1 MKPKEL
7 IEKLQEFP
15 SDLDIAIV
23 EGVTNNHIYNFYS
36 GWTHISGDENYF
48 ELSFDLDFKTILR
61 WFKMKIYFKFWDLKY
76 KKKFNECINSIDKG
90 YCQNG
95 NFKRTEK

>member
-7 IEKLQEFP
+7 IEKLQELP

-23 EGVTNNHIYNFYS
+23 EGVTNNHIYDFYS

-48 ELSFDLDFKTILR
+48 ELSFDLNFKTILR

-76 KKKFNECINSIDKG
+76 KKLNKCINSIDKG
-90 YCQNG
+90 DCQNG
-95 NFKRTEK
+95 DFKRTEK

>member
-7 IEKLQEFP
+7 IEKLQELP

-23 EGVTNNHIYNFYS
+23 EGVTNNHIYDFYS

-48 ELSFDLDFKTILR
+48 ELSEEFFPYRRQKLFASYVAER
-61 WFKMKIYFKFWDLKY
+61 
-76 KKKFNECINSIDKG
+76 
-90 YCQNG
+90 YCR
-95 NFKRTEK
+95 KDRL